1 MSFQDKLGQYSK
13 IVNERLNQ
21 HLAAGKHFG
30 PPETLAD
37 AMRYAVIGNAKRIR
51 PFIVMETAKIFGVN
65 PHRSADVAAAVE
77 CMHSYSLV
85 HDDLPA
91 MDDDD
96 MRRGK
101 PSCHKYFNEATAILA
116 GDALQSLAF
125 EILSRP
131 QTDADPAIRSQLVLE
146 LATASGWAG
155 MAGGQM
161 MDIEETN
168 TDKNRKLKLAIIQRI
183 HSMKTGAIL
192 EFSCVAGPI
201 IAKAAEDHVHRFRE
215 YGKLIG
221 LAFQAADDL
230 LDVTG
235 DSEHLGKR
243 TGKDLETGKP
253 SIVAR
258 AGLEKTQ
265 KYVNDLE
272 EAAIELIEPY
282 GNHATDL
289 IEATKFICRRET

>member
-1 MSFQDKLGQYSK
+1 MSFQDKLEQYSK
-13 IVNERLNQ
+13 IVNERLNN
-21 HLAAGKHFG
+21 HLMPGKHFG
-30 PPETLAD
+30 PPERLSD
-37 AMRYAVIGNAKRIR
+37 AMRHAVIGSGKRIR
-51 PFIVMETAKIFGVN
+51 PFIIMESAKIFGVN
-65 PHRSADVAAAVE
+65 PHRSADVASAVE
-77 CMHSYSLV
+77 CLHSYSLV

-101 PSCHKYFNEATAILA
+101 PSCHKAFDEATAILA

-125 EILSRP
+125 EILARP
-131 QTDADPAIRSQLVLE
+131 GSDADPAIRSQLVLE
-146 LATASGWAG
+146 MATAAGWAG

-161 MDIEETN
+161 MDIELTN
-168 TDKNRKLKLAIIQRI
+168 HPKKIKLALIQRI
-183 HSMKTGAIL
+183 HAMKTGAVL
-192 EFSCVAGPI
+192 EFSAVAGPI
-201 IAKAAEDHVHRFRE
+201 IAKAAEDHIHRFRE
-215 YGKLIG
+215 YGKLVG

-243 TGKDLETGKP
+243 TGKDEISGKP

-272 EAAIELIEPY
+272 QAAIDLIVPY
-282 GNHATDL
+282 GTAADDL
-289 IEATKFICRRET
+289 IEATRFICRREK